1 MRLDVAS
8 TEKREQAV
16 VFYTSD
22 ERKIR
27 ASSVSF
33 ILNFG
38 WQRVLKHSD
47 WSKLIILANR
57 TPREGGRQKERGDNC
72 QRVEYILYYCNVCF

>member
-1 MRLDVAS
+1 MHLDVAS
-8 TEKREQAV
+8 TEKGEQAV

-47 WSKLIILANR
+47 WSKLILYWQ
-57 TPREGGRQKERGDNC
+57 TGHPGREGDRK
-72 QRVEYILYYCNVCF
+72 RVEYILYYCNVCF